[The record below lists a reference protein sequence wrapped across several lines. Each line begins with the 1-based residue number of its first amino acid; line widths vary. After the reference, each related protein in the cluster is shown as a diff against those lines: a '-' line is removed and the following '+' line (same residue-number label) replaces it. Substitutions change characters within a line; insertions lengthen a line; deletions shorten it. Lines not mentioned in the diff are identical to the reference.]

1 MTLSKPPLTV
11 TSKSGVLPSNANL
24 TPFMSDVPSAM
35 AGDTASI
42 ETGDRSFAR
51 IVDAQLASDSAHCQA
66 MSQQAQRNEK
76 ELRMYN
82 NVYVEG
88 QQHHINSGVQGVVG
102 GVLPIVGVNPYNPLA
117 WQQHPLQ
124 GQQLAAGAPGPTPG
138 KKLDSGKAPVA
149 QGFIAYFRKAMEAV
163 AKVSEYGAKKYAVA
177 YSDQNWRRVEDA
189 KNRYAD
195 ALARHFAAYVAGES
209 HDPESGLPH
218 LDHVSWNA
226 NALIELREA
235 QGGK

>member
-1 MTLSKPPLTV
+1 MTLSKPPLTAIL
-11 TSKSGVLPSNANL
+11 KSGVPQSSELLMYPIRGVTSV
-24 TPFMSDVPSAM
+24 MV
-35 AGDTASI
+35 GDTASI
-42 ETGDRSFAR
+42 ETGDRSFAKL
-51 IVDAQLASDSAHCQA
+51 VDAQLALEQELSSD
-66 MSQQAQRNEK
+66 RER
-76 ELRMYN
+76 RMAN
-82 NVYVEG
+82 NLHVEG
-88 QQHHINSGVQGVVG
+88 HQHHINSGVQGVVG

-195 ALARHFAAYVAGES
+195 ALARHFAAYVAGET

-235 QGGK
+235 QSGK

>member
-11 TSKSGVLPSNANL
+11 TLKSGRHQS
-24 TPFMSDVPSAM
+24 SALSM
-35 AGDTASI
+35 PHMTAAQSVTDGAIASI
-42 ETGDRSFAR
+42 GTGDRLFAKT
-51 IVDAQLASDSAHCQA
+51 VDAQLVSEQEQCWLD
-66 MSQQAQRNEK
+66 MEREK
-76 ELRMYN
+76 LMAN
-82 NVYVEG
+82 NQTVEG
-88 QQHHINSGVQGVVG
+88 IQRHVGGESKGIQG
-102 GVLPIVGVNPYNPLA
+102 GVLPVAGVNPYNPLS
-117 WQQHPLQ
+117 WQQTPLQQ
-124 GQQLAAGAPGPTPG
+124 GQQLGAGAVGYTPG

-163 AKVSEYGAKKYAVA
+163 AKVSEYGSKKYKVA

-195 ALARHFAAYVAGES
+195 ALARHFAAYVAGET

-235 QGGK
+235 QSGK